1 MDPLVETFSTF
12 CQELTGDTEQILCI
26 CDNENAF
33 TSWKNLIEARCGINI
48 SGRCIYDLSFA
59 EVNGTI
65 LSLLSKNRRSSRFL
79 PCGGGSKVSFEKKA
93 ERSLSS
99 LEVLCVNQCDGG
111 SKDQIVIEENF
122 YKGGKVS
129 WWNFY
134 FSEQPAST
142 PFIKRDKFEFIMD
155 TVIPDL
161 CSLRNACVVFNL
173 VHVPGCGGTTLAMHT
188 LWALRDKFRCA
199 VLRDSNADFA
209 EVADQVVN
217 LLMYKHEKKS
227 PSIPVLLMIEDFDDK
242 EKVFD
247 LQELIEKECAK
258 KKIQSKS
265 SQVILLNCM
274 RSESSEQT
282 KQTEETVFIGN
293 DLSEKERELFENK
306 LKEIEKTHKNADTF
320 YGFMILKKN
329 FNAEYVQGVAR
340 NTLKSFDIKQKH
352 AQLLAV
358 LVLLKVYC
366 NRSSLSVSLC
376 EEFLGLH
383 PVCGTIK
390 VEEGFGKCSTLI
402 DTCSVEGKVVFKA
415 VKMIHPS
422 IAMHCLQELTTTHNV
437 SKADITDILL
447 TTDKLY
453 ESTQGKDQLLQ
464 DVHHI
469 LVTRYHSVEESRFS
483 PLIQHIITDSP
494 GLEEMVLQNAS
505 KLFPKDAVVSQLLAR
520 YYYLKKKNFLE
531 AADWARRARELSKD
545 SSYFADTSAQVI
557 KHELKNAIANYKEE
571 PISPERLDELL
582 KMAQSAIDAFKD
594 TQSLA
599 KKESLQRLDLKDNST
614 FNTAGCLGEI
624 QVGVIV
630 IEVLAK
636 TPVFS
641 SDNVRH
647 DIMSRVL
654 SGDVKL
660 QEVERNDKRRHK
672 HTHYFTI
679 LRPFEDLLYS
689 LRCRMKVNFD
699 FLERFYVNLGSRFGM
714 KDKRDQ
720 IVQQELFRCFRVY
733 ANLFCRTDSADLL
746 KNQGML
752 NLLKL
757 HEARQYLEM
766 QKADSYSGILSYLSN
781 QSSPE
786 KMEKIARQYAFL
798 FEHAHKPT
806 VRERINFIY
815 VNVVLSCI
823 KLKSRYILPY
833 QKLLELLDQVMREQ
847 IPLSETLS
855 LYFIA
860 VVLLWPQQCNWKNVP
875 AISLGKCISQ
885 MKTSYHTEMK
895 EVYNGK
901 WPVVH
906 FFLGRKQG
914 YEQLVHQG
922 EITKSGQ
929 EEFAVKNGKI
939 WKEEEVEARLCR
951 VTGEVKNNLILAD
964 TCIPNLKI
972 EVTPRFRSQLC
983 AHTEGSKVSFFTG
996 FSMGGPV
1003 ALDISYM

>member
-1 MDPLVETFSTF
+1 MADGGEIKSQEEDLPPDIKDWSKHQVKAWTLTLDDVDDGVAEILFEQDINGPMSERMDPLVETFSTF
-12 CQELTGDTEQILCI
+12 WQELRGDTEQILCI
-26 CDNENAF
+26 CDNEKGF
-33 TSWKNLIEARCGINI
+33 TSWKDLIDARCGINI

-79 PCGGGSKVSFEKKA
+79 PCGGGSKVSFEKKV

-142 PFIKRDKFEFIMD
+142 PFIKRDKFDFIMD

-247 LQELIEKECAK
+247 LQQLIEKECAK
-258 KKIQSKS
+258 K
-265 SQVILLNCM
+265 
-274 RSESSEQT
+274 
-282 KQTEETVFIGN
+282 
-293 DLSEKERELFENK
+293 
-306 LKEIEKTHKNADTF
+306 
-320 YGFMILKKN
+320 
-329 FNAEYVQGVAR
+329 
-340 NTLKSFDIKQKH
+340 
-352 AQLLAV
+352 
-358 LVLLKVYC
+358 
-366 NRSSLSVSLC
+366 
-376 EEFLGLH
+376 
-383 PVCGTIK
+383 
-390 VEEGFGKCSTLI
+390 
-402 DTCSVEGKVVFKA
+402 
-415 VKMIHPS
+415 
-422 IAMHCLQELTTTHNV
+422 
-437 SKADITDILL
+437 
-447 TTDKLY
+447 
-453 ESTQGKDQLLQ
+453 
-464 DVHHI
+464 
-469 LVTRYHSVEESRFS
+469 RFS
-483 PLIQHIITDSP
+483 
-494 GLEEMVLQNAS
+494 
-505 KLFPKDAVVSQLLAR
+505 
-520 YYYLKKKNFLE
+520 
-531 AADWARRARELSKD
+531 
-545 SSYFADTSAQVI
+545 
-557 KHELKNAIANYKEE
+557 
-571 PISPERLDELL
+571 
-582 KMAQSAIDAFKD
+582 
-594 TQSLA
+594 QSL
-599 KKESLQRLDLKDNST
+599 
-614 FNTAGCLGEI
+614 
-624 QVGVIV
+624 
-630 IEVLAK
+630 
-636 TPVFS
+636 
-641 SDNVRH
+641 H
-647 DIMSRVL
+647 
-654 SGDVKL
+654 
-660 QEVERNDKRRHK
+660 
-672 HTHYFTI
+672 
-679 LRPFEDLLYS
+679 
-689 LRCRMKVNFD
+689 
-699 FLERFYVNLGSRFGM
+699 
-714 KDKRDQ
+714 
-720 IVQQELFRCFRVY
+720 
-733 ANLFCRTDSADLL
+733 RTDSADLL

>member
-1 MDPLVETFSTF
+1 MEKGASIRNVIYFLCRKDVLPNKRFLVIFLLLSTVSERMDPLVETFSTF
-12 CQELTGDTEQILCI
+12 CQELTGDTEQILY
-26 CDNENAF
+26 
-33 TSWKNLIEARCGINI
+33 LIEARCGINI

-99 LEVLCVNQCDGG
+99 LEVLKQ
-111 SKDQIVIEENF
+111 DQIVIEENF

-247 LQELIEKECAK
+247 LQAHRERVCQEKDSVK
-258 KKIQSKS
+258 
-265 SQVILLNCM
+265 VF
-274 RSESSEQT
+274 
-282 KQTEETVFIGN
+282 TEGA
-293 DLSEKERELFENK
+293 ELFENK

-390 VEEGFGKCSTLI
+390 VEEGFGKFSTLI

-422 IAMHCLQELTTTHNV
+422 IAMHCLQELTTTHHV

-464 DVHHI
+464 DSPHFGDEISFITGQV
-469 LVTRYHSVEESRFS
+469 LLPKEE
-483 PLIQHIITDSP
+483 D
-494 GLEEMVLQNAS
+494 
-505 KLFPKDAVVSQLLAR
+505 
-520 YYYLKKKNFLE
+520 FLE
-531 AADWARRARELSKD
+531 AADWAR
-545 SSYFADTSAQVI
+545 
-557 KHELKNAIANYKEE
+557 
-571 PISPERLDELL
+571 
-582 KMAQSAIDAFKD
+582 
-594 TQSLA
+594 
-599 KKESLQRLDLKDNST
+599 
-614 FNTAGCLGEI
+614 
-624 QVGVIV
+624 
-630 IEVLAK
+630 
-636 TPVFS
+636 
-641 SDNVRH
+641 
-647 DIMSRVL
+647 
-654 SGDVKL
+654 
-660 QEVERNDKRRHK
+660 
-672 HTHYFTI
+672 
-679 LRPFEDLLYS
+679 
-689 LRCRMKVNFD
+689 
-699 FLERFYVNLGSRFGM
+699 
-714 KDKRDQ
+714 
-720 IVQQELFRCFRVY
+720 
-733 ANLFCRTDSADLL
+733 
-746 KNQGML
+746 
-752 NLLKL
+752 
-757 HEARQYLEM
+757 
-766 QKADSYSGILSYLSN
+766 
-781 QSSPE
+781 
-786 KMEKIARQYAFL
+786 
-798 FEHAHKPT
+798 
-806 VRERINFIY
+806 
-815 VNVVLSCI
+815 
-823 KLKSRYILPY
+823 
-833 QKLLELLDQVMREQ
+833 
-847 IPLSETLS
+847 
-855 LYFIA
+855 
-860 VVLLWPQQCNWKNVP
+860 
-875 AISLGKCISQ
+875 
-885 MKTSYHTEMK
+885 
-895 EVYNGK
+895 
-901 WPVVH
+901 
-906 FFLGRKQG
+906 KQG
-914 YEQLVHQG
+914 NSPRTAPILLTHQH
-922 EITKSGQ
+922 KLS
-929 EEFAVKNGKI
+929 
-939 WKEEEVEARLCR
+939 
-951 VTGEVKNNLILAD
+951 
-964 TCIPNLKI
+964 
-972 EVTPRFRSQLC
+972 
-983 AHTEGSKVSFFTG
+983 
-996 FSMGGPV
+996 SM
-1003 ALDISYM
+1003 S

>member
-390 VEEGFGKCSTLI
+390 VEEGFGKFSTLI

-964 TCIPNLKI
+964 TCIPNLNI